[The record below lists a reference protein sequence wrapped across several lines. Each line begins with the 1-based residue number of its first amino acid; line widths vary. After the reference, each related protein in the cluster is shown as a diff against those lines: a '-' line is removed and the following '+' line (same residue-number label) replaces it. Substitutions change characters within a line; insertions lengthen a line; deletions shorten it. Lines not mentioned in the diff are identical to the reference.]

1 MKWMKKIASG
11 ALALLMA
18 ASLTACGGDTSWAY
32 RSENAT
38 VTSGMYVGLSIQA
51 LNSAFAVDG
60 YDSSK
65 SPFKQDLEGKDG
77 TQWIQDKAA
86 ELSREYLTVEE
97 KFQEMGLS
105 FTDEEESSFNN
116 NVELYW
122 TTLRMSSTYEGEG
135 CGKEYFAKILRNSAK
150 KNKIFEA
157 VYGEGGEKEVPVDEL
172 KTIFA
177 TDYAKGTYITVS
189 LTDSDGNA
197 LTGADLIAKIQGEG
211 WMDFDVVITTPDM
224 MGQVGTP
231 VIAVESGYVE
241 ALGWNRYGGWR
252 IGIRSFDKKR
262 YYYYAHLRQNY
273 PYQSDLKEGSIVTAG
288 DVIGYLGR
296 TGYSTTENTNNI
308 TTPHLHFGLQLIFDE
323 SQKEGNN
330 EIWINC
336 YELVKFLRLN
346 QSETVKVEG
355 TKEWTRVY
363 GMKDPGIPGE
373 GERQETL
380 TQSESGGSFADEGQE
395 NEIRE

>member
-77 TQWIQDKAA
+77 SQWIQDKAA
-86 ELSREYLTVEE
+86 ELSREYLAVEE

-135 CGKEYFAKILRNSAK
+135 CSKESFTKILRNSAK

-172 KTIFA
+172 KTIFT

-197 LTGADLIAKIQGEG
+197 LTGADLIAKKDEAQKLLDRINGGE
-211 WMDFDVVITTPDM
+211 DIEKVKAEYNDTDVSEDSSVVMSRSNENLST
-224 MGQVGTP
+224 VGSAIVKGKAGDTGMVTDDKYAYVYLVQDP
-231 VIAVESGYVE
+231 LSGETFEKYRSTVLQNLKSDEYDELVAQWASGLSVETNSAAV
-241 ALGWNRYGGWR
+241 
-252 IGIRSFDKKR
+252 KKHNPK
-262 YYYYAHLRQNY
+262 HLR
-273 PYQSDLKEGSIVTAG
+273 D
-288 DVIGYLGR
+288 
-296 TGYSTTENTNNI
+296 
-308 TTPHLHFGLQLIFDE
+308 
-323 SQKEGNN
+323 
-330 EIWINC
+330 
-336 YELVKFLRLN
+336 LVKKN
-346 QSETVKVEG
+346 SSSSSSASSK
-355 TKEWTRVY
+355 
-363 GMKDPGIPGE
+363 
-373 GERQETL
+373 
-380 TQSESGGSFADEGQE
+380 
-395 NEIRE
+395 

>member
-86 ELSREYLTVEE
+86 ELSREYLAVEE

-135 CGKEYFAKILRNSAK
+135 CSKESFTKILRNSAK

-172 KTIFA
+172 KTIFT

-197 LTGADLIAKIQGEG
+197 LTGADLIAKKDEAQKLLDRINGGE
-211 WMDFDVVITTPDM
+211 DIEKVKAEYNDTDVSEDSSVVVSRSNENLST
-224 MGQVGTP
+224 VGSAIVKGKAGDTGMVTDDKYAYVYLVQDP
-231 VIAVESGYVE
+231 LSGETFEKYRSTVLQNLKSDEYDELVAQWASGLSVETNSAAV
-241 ALGWNRYGGWR
+241 
-252 IGIRSFDKKR
+252 KKHNPK
-262 YYYYAHLRQNY
+262 HLR
-273 PYQSDLKEGSIVTAG
+273 D
-288 DVIGYLGR
+288 
-296 TGYSTTENTNNI
+296 
-308 TTPHLHFGLQLIFDE
+308 
-323 SQKEGNN
+323 
-330 EIWINC
+330 
-336 YELVKFLRLN
+336 LVKKN
-346 QSETVKVEG
+346 SSSSSSASSK
-355 TKEWTRVY
+355 
-363 GMKDPGIPGE
+363 
-373 GERQETL
+373 
-380 TQSESGGSFADEGQE
+380 
-395 NEIRE
+395 

>member
-86 ELSREYLTVEE
+86 ELSREYLAVEE

-135 CGKEYFAKILRNSAK
+135 CSKESFTKILRNSAK

-197 LTGADLIAKIQGEG
+197 LTGADLIAKKDEAQKLLDQINGGE
-211 WMDFDVVITTPDM
+211 DIEKVKAEYNDTDVSEDSSVVVSRSNENLST
-224 MGQVGTP
+224 VGSAIVKGKAGDTGMVTDDKYAYVYLVQDP
-231 VIAVESGYVE
+231 LSGETFEKYRSTVLQNLKSDEYDELVAQWASGLSVETNSAAV
-241 ALGWNRYGGWR
+241 
-252 IGIRSFDKKR
+252 KKHNPK
-262 YYYYAHLRQNY
+262 HLR
-273 PYQSDLKEGSIVTAG
+273 D
-288 DVIGYLGR
+288 
-296 TGYSTTENTNNI
+296 
-308 TTPHLHFGLQLIFDE
+308 
-323 SQKEGNN
+323 
-330 EIWINC
+330 
-336 YELVKFLRLN
+336 LVKK
-346 QSETVKVEG
+346 SSSSSSSASSK
-355 TKEWTRVY
+355 
-363 GMKDPGIPGE
+363 
-373 GERQETL
+373 
-380 TQSESGGSFADEGQE
+380 
-395 NEIRE
+395 

>member
-86 ELSREYLTVEE
+86 ELSREYLAVEE

-135 CGKEYFAKILRNSAK
+135 CGKESFAKILRNSAK
-150 KNKIFEA
+150 KNKIFET

-197 LTGADLIAKIQGEG
+197 LTGADLIAKKDEAQKLLDQINGGEDIEKVKAEYNG
-211 WMDFDVVITTPDM
+211 ADVSEDSSVVVSRSNENLST
-224 MGQVGTP
+224 VGSAIVKGKAGDTGMVTDDKHAYVYLVQDP
-231 VIAVESGYVE
+231 LSGETFEKYRSTVLQNLKSDEYDELVAQWASGLSVETNSAAVKKHNPKHLRDLV
-241 ALGWNRYGGWR
+241 
-252 IGIRSFDKKR
+252 KKR
-262 YYYYAHLRQNY
+262 SSSSSSSSSA
-273 PYQSDLKEGSIVTAG
+273 SSK
-288 DVIGYLGR
+288 
-296 TGYSTTENTNNI
+296 
-308 TTPHLHFGLQLIFDE
+308 
-323 SQKEGNN
+323 
-330 EIWINC
+330 
-336 YELVKFLRLN
+336 
-346 QSETVKVEG
+346 
-355 TKEWTRVY
+355 
-363 GMKDPGIPGE
+363 
-373 GERQETL
+373 
-380 TQSESGGSFADEGQE
+380 
-395 NEIRE
+395 

>member
-86 ELSREYLTVEE
+86 ELSREYLAVEE

-135 CGKEYFAKILRNSAK
+135 CGKESFTKILRNSAK

-172 KTIFA
+172 KTIFT

-197 LTGADLIAKIQGEG
+197 LTGADLIAKKDEAQKLLDRINGGE
-211 WMDFDVVITTPDM
+211 DIEKVKAEYNDTDVSEDSSVVMSRSNENLST
-224 MGQVGTP
+224 VGS
-231 VIAVESGYVE
+231 A
-241 ALGWNRYGGWR
+241 
-252 IGIRSFDKKR
+252 
-262 YYYYAHLRQNY
+262 
-273 PYQSDLKEGSIVTAG
+273 IVKGKAG
-288 DVIGYLGR
+288 DTGMVTDDKYAYVYLVQDPLSGETFEKYR
-296 TGYSTTENTNNI
+296 STV
-308 TTPHLHFGLQLIFDE
+308 LQNLKSDE
-323 SQKEGNN
+323 
-330 EIWINC
+330 
-336 YELVKFLRLN
+336 YDELVAQWASGL
-346 QSETVKVEG
+346 SVETNSVAVKKHNPKHLQDLV
-355 TKEWTRVY
+355 K
-363 GMKDPGIPGE
+363 KN
-373 GERQETL
+373 
-380 TQSESGGSFADEGQE
+380 SSSSSSASSK
-395 NEIRE
+395 

>member
-86 ELSREYLTVEE
+86 ELSREYLAVEE

-135 CGKEYFAKILRNSAK
+135 CGKESFAKILRNSTK

-197 LTGADLIAKIQGEG
+197 LTGADLIAKKDEAQKLLDQINGGE
-211 WMDFDVVITTPDM
+211 DIEKVKAEYNDADVSEDSSVVVSRSNENLST
-224 MGQVGTP
+224 VGSAIVKGKAGDTGMVTDDKYAYVYLVQDP
-231 VIAVESGYVE
+231 LSGETFEKYRSTVLQNLKSDEYDELVAQWASGLSVETNSAAVKKHNPKHLRDLV
-241 ALGWNRYGGWR
+241 
-252 IGIRSFDKKR
+252 KKR
-262 YYYYAHLRQNY
+262 SSSSSSSSSA
-273 PYQSDLKEGSIVTAG
+273 SSK
-288 DVIGYLGR
+288 
-296 TGYSTTENTNNI
+296 
-308 TTPHLHFGLQLIFDE
+308 
-323 SQKEGNN
+323 
-330 EIWINC
+330 
-336 YELVKFLRLN
+336 
-346 QSETVKVEG
+346 
-355 TKEWTRVY
+355 
-363 GMKDPGIPGE
+363 
-373 GERQETL
+373 
-380 TQSESGGSFADEGQE
+380 
-395 NEIRE
+395 

>member
-86 ELSREYLTVEE
+86 ELSREYLAVEE

-135 CGKEYFAKILRNSAK
+135 CSKESFTKILRNSAK

-172 KTIFA
+172 KTIFT

-197 LTGADLIAKIQGEG
+197 LTGADLIAKKDEAQKLLDRINGGE
-211 WMDFDVVITTPDM
+211 DIEKVKAEYNDTDVSEDSSVVMSRSNENLST
-224 MGQVGTP
+224 VGSAIVKGKAGDTGMVTDDKYAYVYLVQDP
-231 VIAVESGYVE
+231 LSGETFEKYRSTVLQNLKSDEYDELVAQWASGLSVETNSAAVKKHNPKHLQDLV
-241 ALGWNRYGGWR
+241 
-252 IGIRSFDKKR
+252 KKR
-262 YYYYAHLRQNY
+262 SSSSSSA
-273 PYQSDLKEGSIVTAG
+273 SSK
-288 DVIGYLGR
+288 
-296 TGYSTTENTNNI
+296 
-308 TTPHLHFGLQLIFDE
+308 
-323 SQKEGNN
+323 
-330 EIWINC
+330 
-336 YELVKFLRLN
+336 
-346 QSETVKVEG
+346 
-355 TKEWTRVY
+355 
-363 GMKDPGIPGE
+363 
-373 GERQETL
+373 
-380 TQSESGGSFADEGQE
+380 
-395 NEIRE
+395 

>member
-86 ELSREYLTVEE
+86 ELSREYLAVEE

-135 CGKEYFAKILRNSAK
+135 CSKESFTKILRNSAK

-172 KTIFA
+172 KTIFT

-197 LTGADLIAKIQGEG
+197 LTGADLIAKKDEAQKLLDRINGGEDIEKVKAEYNG
-211 WMDFDVVITTPDM
+211 TDVSEDSSVVMSRSNENLST
-224 MGQVGTP
+224 VGS
-231 VIAVESGYVE
+231 A
-241 ALGWNRYGGWR
+241 
-252 IGIRSFDKKR
+252 
-262 YYYYAHLRQNY
+262 
-273 PYQSDLKEGSIVTAG
+273 IVKGKAG
-288 DVIGYLGR
+288 DTGMVTDDKYAYVYLVQDPLSGETFEKYR
-296 TGYSTTENTNNI
+296 STV
-308 TTPHLHFGLQLIFDE
+308 LQNLKSDE
-323 SQKEGNN
+323 
-330 EIWINC
+330 
-336 YELVKFLRLN
+336 YDELVAQWASGL
-346 QSETVKVEG
+346 SVETNSAAVKKHNPKHLQDLV
-355 TKEWTRVY
+355 K
-363 GMKDPGIPGE
+363 KN
-373 GERQETL
+373 
-380 TQSESGGSFADEGQE
+380 SSSSSSASSK
-395 NEIRE
+395 

>member
-86 ELSREYLTVEE
+86 ELSREYLAVEE

-122 TTLRMSSTYEGEG
+122 TTLRMSSTYENEG
-135 CGKEYFAKILRNSAK
+135 CGKESFTKILRNSAK

-172 KTIFA
+172 KTIFT

-197 LTGADLIAKIQGEG
+197 LTGADLIAKKDEAQKLLDRINGGE
-211 WMDFDVVITTPDM
+211 DIEKVKAEYNDADVSEDSSVVVSRSNENLST
-224 MGQVGTP
+224 VGSAIVKGKAGDTGMVTDDKYAYVYLVQDP
-231 VIAVESGYVE
+231 LSGETFEKYRSTVLQNLKSDEYDELVAQWASGLSVETNSAAV
-241 ALGWNRYGGWR
+241 
-252 IGIRSFDKKR
+252 KKHNPK
-262 YYYYAHLRQNY
+262 HLR
-273 PYQSDLKEGSIVTAG
+273 D
-288 DVIGYLGR
+288 
-296 TGYSTTENTNNI
+296 
-308 TTPHLHFGLQLIFDE
+308 
-323 SQKEGNN
+323 
-330 EIWINC
+330 
-336 YELVKFLRLN
+336 LVKKN
-346 QSETVKVEG
+346 SSSSSSASSK
-355 TKEWTRVY
+355 
-363 GMKDPGIPGE
+363 
-373 GERQETL
+373 
-380 TQSESGGSFADEGQE
+380 
-395 NEIRE
+395 

>member
-86 ELSREYLTVEE
+86 ELSREYLAVEE

-135 CGKEYFAKILRNSAK
+135 CSKESFTKILRNSAK

-172 KTIFA
+172 KTIFT

-197 LTGADLIAKIQGEG
+197 LTGADLIAKKDEAQKLLDRINGGE
-211 WMDFDVVITTPDM
+211 DIEKVKAEYNDTDVSEDSSMVVSRSNENLST
-224 MGQVGTP
+224 VGSAIVKGKAGDTGMVTDDKYAYVYLVQDP
-231 VIAVESGYVE
+231 LSGETFEKYRSTVLQNLKSDEYDELVAQWASGLSVETNSAAV
-241 ALGWNRYGGWR
+241 
-252 IGIRSFDKKR
+252 KKHNPK
-262 YYYYAHLRQNY
+262 HLR
-273 PYQSDLKEGSIVTAG
+273 D
-288 DVIGYLGR
+288 
-296 TGYSTTENTNNI
+296 
-308 TTPHLHFGLQLIFDE
+308 
-323 SQKEGNN
+323 
-330 EIWINC
+330 
-336 YELVKFLRLN
+336 LVKKN
-346 QSETVKVEG
+346 SSSSSSASSK
-355 TKEWTRVY
+355 
-363 GMKDPGIPGE
+363 
-373 GERQETL
+373 
-380 TQSESGGSFADEGQE
+380 
-395 NEIRE
+395 

>member
-18 ASLTACGGDTSWAY
+18 ASLTACGEDTSWAY

-86 ELSREYLTVEE
+86 ELSREYLAVEE

-122 TTLRMSSTYEGEG
+122 TTLGMSSTYEGEG
-135 CGKEYFAKILRNSAK
+135 CGKESFTKILRNSAK

-197 LTGADLIAKIQGEG
+197 LTGADLIAKKDEAQKLLDQINGGE
-211 WMDFDVVITTPDM
+211 DIEKVKAEYNDADVSEDSSVVVSRSNENLST
-224 MGQVGTP
+224 VGSAIVKGKAGDTGMVTDDKYAYVYLVQDP
-231 VIAVESGYVE
+231 LSGETFEKYRSTVLQNLKSDEYDELVAQWASGLSVETNSAAVKKHNPKHLRDLV
-241 ALGWNRYGGWR
+241 
-252 IGIRSFDKKR
+252 KKR
-262 YYYYAHLRQNY
+262 SSSSSSSSSA
-273 PYQSDLKEGSIVTAG
+273 SSK
-288 DVIGYLGR
+288 
-296 TGYSTTENTNNI
+296 
-308 TTPHLHFGLQLIFDE
+308 
-323 SQKEGNN
+323 
-330 EIWINC
+330 
-336 YELVKFLRLN
+336 
-346 QSETVKVEG
+346 
-355 TKEWTRVY
+355 
-363 GMKDPGIPGE
+363 
-373 GERQETL
+373 
-380 TQSESGGSFADEGQE
+380 
-395 NEIRE
+395 

>member
-86 ELSREYLTVEE
+86 ELSREYLAVEE

-135 CGKEYFAKILRNSAK
+135 CGKESFVKILRNSAK

-197 LTGADLIAKIQGEG
+197 LTGADLIAKKDEAQKLLDQINGGE
-211 WMDFDVVITTPDM
+211 DIEKVKAEYNDTDVSEDSSVVVSRSNENLST
-224 MGQVGTP
+224 VGSAIVKGKAGDTGMVTDDKYAYVYLVQDP
-231 VIAVESGYVE
+231 LSGETFEKYRSTVLQNLKSDEYDELVAQWASGLSVETNSAAVKKHNPKHLQDLV
-241 ALGWNRYGGWR
+241 
-252 IGIRSFDKKR
+252 KKR
-262 YYYYAHLRQNY
+262 SSSSSSA
-273 PYQSDLKEGSIVTAG
+273 SSK
-288 DVIGYLGR
+288 
-296 TGYSTTENTNNI
+296 
-308 TTPHLHFGLQLIFDE
+308 
-323 SQKEGNN
+323 
-330 EIWINC
+330 
-336 YELVKFLRLN
+336 
-346 QSETVKVEG
+346 
-355 TKEWTRVY
+355 
-363 GMKDPGIPGE
+363 
-373 GERQETL
+373 
-380 TQSESGGSFADEGQE
+380 
-395 NEIRE
+395 

>member
-86 ELSREYLTVEE
+86 ELSREYLAVEE

-122 TTLRMSSTYEGEG
+122 TTLGMSSTYENEG
-135 CGKEYFAKILRNSAK
+135 CGKESFTKILRNSAK

-172 KTIFA
+172 KTIFT

-197 LTGADLIAKIQGEG
+197 LTGADLIAKKDEAQKLLDRINGGE
-211 WMDFDVVITTPDM
+211 DIEKVKAEYNDTDVSEDSSVVVSRSNENLST
-224 MGQVGTP
+224 VGS
-231 VIAVESGYVE
+231 A
-241 ALGWNRYGGWR
+241 
-252 IGIRSFDKKR
+252 
-262 YYYYAHLRQNY
+262 
-273 PYQSDLKEGSIVTAG
+273 IVKGKAG
-288 DVIGYLGR
+288 DTGMVTDDKYAYVYLVQDPLSGETFEKYR
-296 TGYSTTENTNNI
+296 STV
-308 TTPHLHFGLQLIFDE
+308 LQNLKSDE
-323 SQKEGNN
+323 
-330 EIWINC
+330 
-336 YELVKFLRLN
+336 YDELVAQWASGL
-346 QSETVKVEG
+346 SVETNSAAVKKHNPKHLQDLV
-355 TKEWTRVY
+355 K
-363 GMKDPGIPGE
+363 K
-373 GERQETL
+373 
-380 TQSESGGSFADEGQE
+380 SSSSGSSASSK
-395 NEIRE
+395 

>member
-86 ELSREYLTVEE
+86 ELSREYLAVEE

-135 CGKEYFAKILRNSAK
+135 CSKESFTKILRNSAK

-172 KTIFA
+172 KTIFT

-197 LTGADLIAKIQGEG
+197 LTGADLIAKKDEAQKLLDRINGGE
-211 WMDFDVVITTPDM
+211 DIEKVKAEYNDTDVSEDSSVVMSRSNENLST
-224 MGQVGTP
+224 VGS
-231 VIAVESGYVE
+231 A
-241 ALGWNRYGGWR
+241 
-252 IGIRSFDKKR
+252 
-262 YYYYAHLRQNY
+262 
-273 PYQSDLKEGSIVTAG
+273 IVKGKAG
-288 DVIGYLGR
+288 DAGMVTDDKYAYVYLVQDPLSGETFEKYR
-296 TGYSTTENTNNI
+296 STV
-308 TTPHLHFGLQLIFDE
+308 LQNLKSDE
-323 SQKEGNN
+323 
-330 EIWINC
+330 
-336 YELVKFLRLN
+336 YDELVAQWASGL
-346 QSETVKVEG
+346 SVETNSAAVKKHNPKHLQDLV
-355 TKEWTRVY
+355 K
-363 GMKDPGIPGE
+363 KN
-373 GERQETL
+373 
-380 TQSESGGSFADEGQE
+380 SSSSSSASSK
-395 NEIRE
+395 

>member
-77 TQWIQDKAA
+77 SQWIQDKAA
-86 ELSREYLTVEE
+86 ELSREYLAVEE

-135 CGKEYFAKILRNSAK
+135 CSKESFTKILRNSAK

-172 KTIFA
+172 KTIFT

-197 LTGADLIAKIQGEG
+197 LTGADLIAKKDEAQKLLDRINGGE
-211 WMDFDVVITTPDM
+211 DIEKVKAEYNDTDVSEDSSVVMSRSNENLST
-224 MGQVGTP
+224 VGS
-231 VIAVESGYVE
+231 A
-241 ALGWNRYGGWR
+241 
-252 IGIRSFDKKR
+252 
-262 YYYYAHLRQNY
+262 
-273 PYQSDLKEGSIVTAG
+273 IVKGKAG
-288 DVIGYLGR
+288 DTGMVTDDKYAYVYLVQDPLSGETFEKYR
-296 TGYSTTENTNNI
+296 STV
-308 TTPHLHFGLQLIFDE
+308 LQNLKSDE
-323 SQKEGNN
+323 
-330 EIWINC
+330 
-336 YELVKFLRLN
+336 YDELVAQWASGL
-346 QSETVKVEG
+346 SVETNSAAVKKHNPKHLQDLV
-355 TKEWTRVY
+355 K
-363 GMKDPGIPGE
+363 KN
-373 GERQETL
+373 
-380 TQSESGGSFADEGQE
+380 SSSSSSASSK
-395 NEIRE
+395 

>member
-86 ELSREYLTVEE
+86 ELSREYLAVEE

-135 CGKEYFAKILRNSAK
+135 CSKESFTKILRNSAK

-172 KTIFA
+172 KTIFT

-197 LTGADLIAKIQGEG
+197 LTGADLIAKKDEAQKLLDRINGGE
-211 WMDFDVVITTPDM
+211 DIEKVKAEYNDTDVSEDSSVVMSRSNENLST
-224 MGQVGTP
+224 VGS
-231 VIAVESGYVE
+231 A
-241 ALGWNRYGGWR
+241 
-252 IGIRSFDKKR
+252 
-262 YYYYAHLRQNY
+262 
-273 PYQSDLKEGSIVTAG
+273 IVKGKAG
-288 DVIGYLGR
+288 DTGMVTDDKYAYVYLVQDPLSGETFEKYR
-296 TGYSTTENTNNI
+296 STV
-308 TTPHLHFGLQLIFDE
+308 LQNLKSDE
-323 SQKEGNN
+323 
-330 EIWINC
+330 
-336 YELVKFLRLN
+336 YDELVAQWASGL
-346 QSETVKVEG
+346 SVETNSAAVKKHNPKHLQDLV
-355 TKEWTRVY
+355 K
-363 GMKDPGIPGE
+363 KN
-373 GERQETL
+373 
-380 TQSESGGSFADEGQE
+380 SSSSSSASSK
-395 NEIRE
+395 

>member
-86 ELSREYLTVEE
+86 ELSREYLAVEE

-135 CGKEYFAKILRNSAK
+135 CSKESFTKILRNSAK

-172 KTIFA
+172 KTIFT

-197 LTGADLIAKIQGEG
+197 LTGADLIAKKDEAQKLLDRINGGE
-211 WMDFDVVITTPDM
+211 DIEKVKAEYNDTDVSEDSSVVMSRSNENLST
-224 MGQVGTP
+224 VGSAIVKGKAGDTGMVTDDKYAYVYLVQDP
-231 VIAVESGYVE
+231 LSGETFEKYRSTVLQNLKSDEYDELVAQWASGLSVETNSAAV
-241 ALGWNRYGGWR
+241 
-252 IGIRSFDKKR
+252 KKHNPK
-262 YYYYAHLRQNY
+262 HLR
-273 PYQSDLKEGSIVTAG
+273 D
-288 DVIGYLGR
+288 
-296 TGYSTTENTNNI
+296 
-308 TTPHLHFGLQLIFDE
+308 
-323 SQKEGNN
+323 
-330 EIWINC
+330 
-336 YELVKFLRLN
+336 LVKKN
-346 QSETVKVEG
+346 SSSSSSASSK
-355 TKEWTRVY
+355 
-363 GMKDPGIPGE
+363 
-373 GERQETL
+373 
-380 TQSESGGSFADEGQE
+380 
-395 NEIRE
+395 

>member
-86 ELSREYLTVEE
+86 ELSREYLAVEE

-135 CGKEYFAKILRNSAK
+135 CGKESFAKILRNSAK

-197 LTGADLIAKIQGEG
+197 LTGADLIAKKDEAQKLLDQINGGE
-211 WMDFDVVITTPDM
+211 DIEKVKAEYNDADVSEDSSV
-224 MGQVGTP
+224 V
-231 VIAVESGYVE
+231 VS
-241 ALGWNRYGGWR
+241 
-252 IGIRSFDKKR
+252 RS
-262 YYYYAHLRQNY
+262 N
-273 PYQSDLKEGSIVTAG
+273 
-288 DVIGYLGR
+288 
-296 TGYSTTENTNNI
+296 EN
-308 TTPHLHFGLQLIFDE
+308 L
-323 SQKEGNN
+323 
-330 EIWINC
+330 
-336 YELVKFLRLN
+336 
-346 QSETVKVEG
+346 
-355 TKEWTRVY
+355 
-363 GMKDPGIPGE
+363 
-373 GERQETL
+373 
-380 TQSESGGSFADEGQE
+380 
-395 NEIRE
+395 